1 MPSISKSLQAILGA
15 PGING
20 KRVTVLSKDGLTDFM
35 RSIICS
41 EQETKETFYVLD
53 LALPKVQPYHAVKCN
68 PNLNFLGAMA
78 ALGTNFDCVS
88 QAEIESIL
96 SLGVSPD
103 EIIFANPCKARSH
116 IKYAASVGVNLT
128 TFDSI
133 DEIKKMQK
141 WHPKCDLIIR
151 IKAPDDSGARC
162 PLGSK
167 FGALPEEVKT
177 ILQAAQTA
185 QLTVGGI
192 SFHIGSVS
200 TDSRAYQSRFC
211 YQQAIAAAKIA
222 FKMAT
227 KLGMP
232 QMSVLNIGGGFMANS
247 QFDET
252 ATVVKAAIQ
261 SYFGNY
267 SGLTVIAEPGR
278 FFAKSVFTLAT
289 NIIGKR
295 IRNKL
300 REYWISDG
308 IYGSLNCIILDNAIV
323 KCMPLALTSNLENP
337 TRKGSKTYTSTVFGP
352 TCNALDIVFR
362 GYQLPKL
369 QVDDWLVFSTM
380 GAYTTAAGTN
390 FNGFNTSAIPK
401 FESKVLIS

>member
-53 LALPKVQPYHAVKCN
+53 LALPKVQPYYAVKCN

-103 EIIFANPCKARSH
+103 RIIFANPCKARSH
-116 IKYAASVGVNLT
+116 IKYVASVGVNLM

-167 FGALPEEVKT
+167 FVVLPEEVET
-177 ILQAAQTA
+177 LLQAAQTA
-185 QLTVGGI
+185 QLIVGGI
-192 SFHIGSVS
+192 SFHIGSAS
-200 TDSRAYQSRFC
+200 TNSRAYQSRFC

-232 QMSVLNIGGGFMANS
+232 QMSVLNIG
-247 QFDET
+247 
-252 ATVVKAAIQ
+252 
-261 SYFGNY
+261 
-267 SGLTVIAEPGR
+267 VIAEPGR
-278 FFAKSVFTLAT
+278 FFAESVFTLAT

-295 IRNKL
+295 IRNEL
-300 REYWISDG
+300 RESWISDG

-352 TCNALDIVFR
+352 TCDALDIVFR

-401 FESKVLIS
+401 FESKVLISCKSLD

>member
-1 MPSISKSLQAILGA
+1 M
-15 PGING
+15 
-20 KRVTVLSKDGLTDFM
+20 TDFM

-41 EQETKETFYVLD
+41 KQETKEPFYVLD
-53 LALPKVQPYHAVKCN
+53 LGAVTTPMDRWTRALPTVQPYYAVKCN

-78 ALGTNFDCVS
+78 ALGTNFDCAS

-103 EIIFANPCKARSH
+103 RIIFANPCKAESH

-133 DEIKKMQK
+133 DEIKKMQCK
-141 WHPKCDLIIR
+141 NGTQN
-151 IKAPDDSGARC
+151 DSGARC

-167 FGALPEEVKT
+167 FDALPEEVET
-177 ILQAAQTA
+177 LLRAAQTA
-185 QLTVGGI
+185 QLTVVGI
-192 SFHIGSVS
+192 SFHIGSAS
-200 TDSRAYQSRFC
+200 TDSFA
-211 YQQAIAAAKIA
+211 YQQAIAAAKTA
-222 FKMAT
+222 FEMAT
-227 KLGMP
+227 KLGMR

-261 SYFGNY
+261 SCFGNY

-278 FFAKSVFTLAT
+278 FFAESVFTLAT
-289 NIIGKR
+289 NIISKR
-295 IRNKL
+295 IRNEL

-337 TRKGSKTYTSTVFGP
+337 ACKGSRTYNLTVFGP
-352 TCNALDIVFR
+352 TCDALDTALKEKIV
-362 GYQLPKL
+362 
-369 QVDDWLVFSTM
+369 
-380 GAYTTAAGTN
+380 
-390 FNGFNTSAIPK
+390 
-401 FESKVLIS
+401 